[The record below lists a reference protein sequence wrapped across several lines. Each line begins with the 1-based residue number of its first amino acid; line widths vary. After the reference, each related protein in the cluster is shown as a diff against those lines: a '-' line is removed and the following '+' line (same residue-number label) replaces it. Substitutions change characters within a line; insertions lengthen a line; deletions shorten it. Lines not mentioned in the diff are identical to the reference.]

1 MGNHCGLLGKI
12 VLVIASTAV
21 YGAVLAYWRSPL
33 MALYVSVKLPLV
45 FLATTLVVS
54 VFCWTSAV
62 LFGGRLGYMDVLDA
76 AFSAMATAGRM
87 LLALAPIV
95 LYFIVTAAADTGS
108 REQLRFVHALLT
120 TTHLTVFISAGTA
133 GVALMFRTLKPHL
146 PTFSRLALMI
156 GVWLL
161 SFAVVGGQV
170 GWILRPLVGSPN
182 IAVEFIREDAFSNNV
197 LESIFGQIIPNLMN
211 KGVHR

>member
-1 MGNHCGLLGKI
+1 MNTHRGLLGKI

-33 MALYVSVKLPLV
+33 MALYVSIKLPLV
-45 FLATTLVVS
+45 FLATTFVVS
-54 VFCWTSAV
+54 VFCWTSAA
-62 LFGGRLGYMDVLDA
+62 LLGGNMGYADVLGA

-120 TTHLTVFISAGTA
+120 ATHLAVFISAGTA
-133 GVALMFRTLKPHL
+133 GVALMFRSLKPYL
-146 PTFSRLALMI
+146 PTFRRLALMI
-156 GVWLL
+156 VIWLL
-161 SFAVVGGQV
+161 SFAVVGGQI

-182 IAVEFIREDAFSNNV
+182 IVVAFVREDAFANNV

-211 KGVHR
+211 KGVRQ